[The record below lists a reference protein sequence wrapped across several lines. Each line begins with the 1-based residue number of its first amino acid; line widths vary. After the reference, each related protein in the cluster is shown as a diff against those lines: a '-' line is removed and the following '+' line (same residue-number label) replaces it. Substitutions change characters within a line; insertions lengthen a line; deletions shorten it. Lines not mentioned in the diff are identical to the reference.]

1 MSRTIISTHPHH
13 SLFPRNLPLLR
24 LLTRLFALPV
34 AMYYCFHTNQSTV
47 ALRDS
52 WLLTAHSA
60 AVIRARAPVSGIDQP
75 ARAIL
80 WSDLVS
86 DSGPASN
93 STVAVLSVVQTKLT
107 PSGQPGLVVIAH
119 PLWRTQNPMFV
130 AEIFHWQIL
139 LLRGPY
145 IVSL

>member
-1 MSRTIISTHPHH
+1 M
-13 SLFPRNLPLLR
+13 
-24 LLTRLFALPV
+24 A
-34 AMYYCFHTNQSTV
+34 

-52 WLLTAHSA
+52 WLLTAHST

-80 WSDLVS
+80 WSVLEPLYAMHQTAYLSGRAGGGVGASSDLVS

-107 PSGQPGLVVIAH
+107 PSGQPGLVFIAH
-119 PLWRTQNPMFV
+119 PLWRTQNPIPTTPMDV
-130 AEIFHWQIL
+130 Q
-139 LLRGPY
+139 
-145 IVSL
+145 SL